1 MTNRFIF
8 ILLAVIIVA
17 VGATALLISK
27 EHNSLPQV
35 CTAEAKMC
43 PDGSYV
49 GRTGPRCQFAECPSS
64 SGTTV
69 IKTDTGVLT
78 GQVTLSPT
86 CPVERIPP
94 DPACAPKPYSTLF
107 DVISNSNT
115 KFSLQVHTDTNG
127 RFFMHLPVGTY
138 TIEPHIEALYPRCQ
152 SATVTI
158 AVNATT
164 TENISCDTGIR

>member
-1 MTNRFIF
+1 MLAVIAVVLGTSAIF
-8 ILLAVIIVA
+8 ILR
-17 VGATALLISK
+17 TREFS
-27 EHNSLPQV
+27 PQA
-35 CTAEAKMC
+35 CTMEAKMC

-49 GRTGPRCQFAECPSS
+49 GRTGPSCQFAECPSL

-94 DPACAPKPYSTLF
+94 DPTCAPKPYSTLF
-107 DVISNSNT
+107 DVVSNSNA

-127 RFFMHLPVGTY
+127 KFFMHLPVGTY

-152 SATVTI
+152 SAKVDI
-158 AVNATT
+158 VINATT
-164 TENISCDTGIR
+164 TADISCDTGIR